1 VKGNK
6 MTENEN
12 PKQDTLNPKFDL
24 NTQKGIGEFLQWLFD
39 PEVDRAIADFTKAN
53 GGDVNEN

>member
-1 VKGNK
+1 